1 MPNPV
6 FIEDKQLANEIIGR
20 INPRDYTQQS
30 GFIVSNSNQKIVGVL
45 YDFGKSY
52 PHIDDIMKYLK
63 TPDYATEYL
72 QRNVDDYKTEKV
84 HVLCKSR
91 GKEIIIATASIIFI
105 SGT

>member
-1 MPNPV
+1 MTNPV
-6 FIEDKQLANEIIGR
+6 FISDNQLANEIIGR
-20 INPRDYTQQS
+20 INPRDYTQQF
-30 GFIVSNSNQKIVGVL
+30 GFIVSNSNRKIVGVL

-63 TPDYATEYL
+63 TPDYATQYL

-105 SGT
+105 E